1 MCSSKQPLSEIS
13 ACVHVCGC
21 CHYGTSSWSRSIISQ
36 GKHTK
41 GGCGYCRQHYAH
53 FFSPLLFFRESWLQ
67 AGAWSFNGLK
77 ECKLCVHLGPGSMWD
92 KRNLPLSNNSL
103 ALRLGVGGLKGKRKP
118 REWAKDDEE
127 GVYKD
132 GETALFSLLTDAHSE
147 QRNASSLPLL
157 QRMWPVER

>member
-1 MCSSKQPLSEIS
+1 MCVAVVTMVPAAEAGVLLVRGNIQREAVDTYSTMLI
-13 ACVHVCGC
+13 
-21 CHYGTSSWSRSIISQ
+21 
-36 GKHTK
+36 
-41 GGCGYCRQHYAH
+41 
-53 FFSPLLFFRESWLQ
+53 FFPPLLFFRESLLQ
-67 AGAWSFNGLK
+67 VGAWSFNGLK

-103 ALRLGVGGLKGKRKP
+103 ALRLGVGGLKGKKKP

-132 GETALFSLLTDAHSE
+132 GGTALFSLLNDAHPE

-157 QRMWPVER
+157 QRTWPVER